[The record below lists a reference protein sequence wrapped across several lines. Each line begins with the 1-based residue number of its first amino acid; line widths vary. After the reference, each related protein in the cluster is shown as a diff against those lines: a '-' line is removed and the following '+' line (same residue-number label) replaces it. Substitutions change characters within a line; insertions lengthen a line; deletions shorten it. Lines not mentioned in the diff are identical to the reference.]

1 MTWLWDALQLYHLL
15 KSHFLWFPF
24 WFEPLDLH
32 LFNQLLLLNPFGETI
47 ENCYFSC
54 IVLIIFLI
62 PFQGFGWL
70 QEIGKVQIN
79 KPQMDSM

>member
-1 MTWLWDALQLYHLL
+1 MLCSFITYSSHIFFGSPFGL
-15 KSHFLWFPF
+15 SHF
-24 WFEPLDLH
+24 DLH
-32 LFNQLLLLNPFGETI
+32 LFNQLLLLNPFGKTI

-79 KPQMDSM
+79 KPQMDPM

>member
-1 MTWLWDALQLYHLL
+1 MLCSFITYSSHIFFGSPFGL
-15 KSHFLWFPF
+15 SHF
-24 WFEPLDLH
+24 DLH